1 MIQLYRTFESPL
13 ADDIEAGLQEIRMA
27 HEVVVVDS
35 QDSIP
40 HETSGA
46 ALPLV
51 VDGDDVVSGKEA
63 LETYIEEQQQL
74 MKDWYSVQSGA
85 CHVED
90 DGTIC

>member
-1 MIQLYRTFESPL
+1 MIRLYRTAECHL
-13 ADDIEAGLQEIRMA
+13 ADTVEEGFREIRMA

-35 QDSIP
+35 RDSIP
-40 HETSGA
+40 HETGGA

-51 VDGDDVVSGKEA
+51 VDGDDVISGKKA
-63 LETYIEEQQQL
+63 LESYIEEQQQL
-74 MKDWYSVQSGA
+74 MKEWYSVQSGA